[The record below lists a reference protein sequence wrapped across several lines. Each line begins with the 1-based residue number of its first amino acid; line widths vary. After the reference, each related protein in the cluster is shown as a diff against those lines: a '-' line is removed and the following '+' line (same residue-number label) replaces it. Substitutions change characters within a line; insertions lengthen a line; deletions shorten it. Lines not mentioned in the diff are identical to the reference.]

1 MKKIKNRAKSTQVR
15 PNYVIHAKLCMSQT
29 STCLTGFAV
38 SMTKASVESDLK
50 FLDQQTNRQRGYNVD
65 YNKPPLTV

>member
-1 MKKIKNRAKSTQVR
+1 M

-38 SMTKASVESDLK
+38 SKTKASVQLDLK
-50 FLDQQTNRQRGYNVD
+50 FLDQQTN
-65 YNKPPLTV
+65 